1 MLAEI
6 YGLVN
11 DWARKWSEEE
21 VCFFDCSMA
30 LFPHTLRTQFGMSAE
45 DAAEVRLA
53 VFAFGSYRLGV
64 NSQGA
69 FLKSLLFSA

>member
-1 MLAEI
+1 MTVRWRFSLIHSA
-6 YGLVN
+6 
-11 DWARKWSEEE
+11 
-21 VCFFDCSMA
+21 
-30 LFPHTLRTQFGMSAE
+30 QFGMSAE